1 MTDKDEESYSFPAWL
16 KVAFWIAAIF
26 LIASSFFIIYK
37 YTSSMT
43 DGFIPDYPD
52 RNEWGV
58 FGDFLGGALNPLL
71 GFASFIALL
80 ITIFYQS
87 KELKASTKELK
98 NSAIA
103 LAKQNKAIE
112 LQSFEQT
119 FFSWLQSYQ
128 ELIKSVE
135 DEVFYHEENPNA
147 RSSFEKMIGKQ
158 VRSSKTGR
166 SLLDYWWSS
175 YFDYKYIWD
184 TLSEDKDSE
193 IPKDSIKKAAEL
205 VLVDDKYRGY
215 LLNLAELHP
224 RVVVDYILKTWDLL
238 YEVRESKLDNLFRT
252 LYSLIVWI
260 DSQHKSRL
268 TTAQKWLY
276 ISIIRSQLSWVELG
290 YLFLNGLTKRGKNFK
305 VLIEKYALLNNLTI
319 ESDPTINIINK
330 HLYLDKNYIETA
342 FNSELARVKLGLP
355 RLSSETLAIASTY
368 EIESPSQPSS

>member
-224 RVVVDYILKTWDLL
+224 TVVVDYILKTWDLL